1 MVWPERVCISVHE
14 GDWRSA
20 VLCLIEIKPR
30 ENCIIRKFYLIK
42 SGIYRK
48 SVHSGKRNHNWNRYQ
63 EYFFGA
69 LIHNNILC
77 CCSVV
82 QSLSHVWVFVTP
94 WTAACQSSLSFTIS
108 QSLLDSCP
116 LSRWCHPTISSS
128 FFSPYLQSFPESGS
142 FPTSQLFT
150 SSGQSI
156 GASASASV
164 LPMNIQCS
172 FPLGLT
178 GLISLKSKRLS
189 TVFSNTMVRKHQ
201 FSDTHP
207 SLCTHP
213 IHYNRNNFV
222 IYFNYLHLK
231 PLSLTVCFQCR
242 DVQASLSQCLRN
254 ISVPEWELLGAKG
267 FSLELE
273 NTSFLIFISRQS
285 QFMMVWLAM
294 LTLQWCQTNTHWHCA
309 LSCEFRSFLGLMIHN
324 MTLLWCWLAPR
335 QPHNHKGK
343 QWIYLQAFCT
353 HTAIPF
359 HFQYSIR

>member
-150 SSGQSI
+150 SSGQSV
-156 GASASASV
+156 GASASVSV
-164 LPMNIQCS
+164 LPMSILLHICFLLYQFLSLS
-172 FPLGLT
+172 FWFLFFYLGLLYCPFT
-178 GLISLKSKRLS
+178 
-189 TVFSNTMVRKHQ
+189 
-201 FSDTHP
+201 
-207 SLCTHP
+207 
-213 IHYNRNNFV
+213 NFMRQM
-222 IYFNYLHLK
+222 L
-231 PLSLTVCFQCR
+231 
-242 DVQASLSQCLRN
+242 
-254 ISVPEWELLGAKG
+254 
-267 FSLELE
+267 
-273 NTSFLIFISRQS
+273 SFLIS
-285 QFMMVWLAM
+285 
-294 LTLQWCQTNTHWHCA
+294 
-309 LSCEFRSFLGLMIHN
+309 SFLFCNEYPTFPSENGPCCS
-324 MTLLWCWLAPR
+324 LWL
-335 QPHNHKGK
+335 
-343 QWIYLQAFCT
+343 
-353 HTAIPF
+353 
-359 HFQYSIR
+359 S